1 MHHNELCISLC
12 FQQLLK
18 LEDNWYEGQGTKY
31 DRELLSKFATLFNLN
46 FDNNLP
52 LPGIF
57 PKVDGNIQLEWK
69 VESKNVIAEIDLE
82 GMMTN
87 VFCFHDLND
96 TEEIEIILPLVDNRG
111 WELLNHHIRDY
122 LTPSL

>member
-1 MHHNELCISLC
+1 MKTENHLYVSRTFE
-12 FQQLLK
+12 QLLK
-18 LEDNWYEGQGTKY
+18 LEDKWYEGHGKKY
-31 DRELLSKFATLFNLN
+31 DRELLSKFEILFNLN
-46 FDNNLP
+46 FDYNLP

-69 VESKNVIAEIDLE
+69 VESKNIIAEIDLE

-96 TEEIEIILPLVDNRG
+96 TEEIEIILSLVDNQG
-111 WELLNHHIRDY
+111 WELLNQHIREY
-122 LTPSL
+122 LTPS